1 VFDPPQ
7 SFAWTRRGE
16 DADLKLGDETTA
28 WSEFFSRESD
38 LMIVQCV
45 EAAVDGEKFEECV
58 LEFHYNRL
66 TIGERSWELI
76 KIDSISG
83 QVRAIT
89 IPREAMG
96 FGDVKFIAAIGAF
109 LGWKAVFFTVLAAST
124 LGAVVGLATIALGR
138 RDWSAKI
145 PFGPYLALGAL
156 IWLFVGPQIVAWY
169 WHLAAP
175 PI

>member
-1 VFDPPQ
+1 LQSNWRAEVWSLIGAAAGYCPLWGVVELGKKAFGKKRLVFDPPQ

-38 LMIVQCV
+38 LMSGQYV

-89 IPREAMG
+89 
-96 FGDVKFIAAIGAF
+96 
-109 LGWKAVFFTVLAAST
+109 
-124 LGAVVGLATIALGR
+124 
-138 RDWSAKI
+138 
-145 PFGPYLALGAL
+145 
-156 IWLFVGPQIVAWY
+156 
-169 WHLAAP
+169 
-175 PI
+175 